1 MISWDLADLSGL
13 VADFDAAPGK
23 VARAARDVVEQTAI
37 ELRDEWR
44 ANARVT
50 AGAHG
55 KHYPRAIDY
64 RMGGFASIY
73 ADVEPNEAKP
83 QGGMSFEFGSINQP
97 PHLDGQRALDTIA
110 PRFMRRIESI
120 GSFL

>member
-23 VARAARDVVEQTAI
+23 IARAARSVVEQTAI

-55 KHYPRAIDY
+55 KHYPKSIDY
-64 RMGGFASIY
+64 RMGGLTSVY
-73 ADVEPNEAKP
+73 ADVEPDESKP
-83 QGGMSFEFGSINQP
+83 QGGMSFEFGSVNQP

-110 PRFMRRIESI
+110 PRFARRIESI
-120 GSFL
+120 GTFL